1 MRIAH
6 AAFAALLFAANA
18 AAQPTDSM
26 IGTWE
31 CRQPGVQYG
40 NKPPILY
47 VEGSKDPSRATVA
60 LEVDGFVREV
70 YGLSEV
76 TADADGWWRIT
87 PKQGEPF
94 TVRPESATKTK
105 TASMAL
111 RRAGATYNC
120 LRLPLLPPQGARPP
134 APPQPTGTLNIP
146 ATGEPGAPAAAER
159 EEPEKKE

>member
-1 MRIAH
+1 MRTPH
-6 AAFAALLFAANA
+6 AAFAAFFLAATA

-26 IGTWE
+26 LGTWE
-31 CRQPGVQYG
+31 CRQPGVQYR
-40 NKPPILY
+40 NKPPILF
-47 VEGSKDPSRATVA
+47 VEGSRDPSRANVA

-76 TADADGWWRIT
+76 TADAGGWWRIT

-94 TVRPESATKTK
+94 TVRPEGSTKTK

-120 LRLPLLPPQGARPP
+120 LRLPLSPQQGVRPP
-134 APPQPTGTLNIP
+134 SEPQPTGTLNIP
-146 ATGEPGAPAAAER
+146 ATGEPSAPAPGER